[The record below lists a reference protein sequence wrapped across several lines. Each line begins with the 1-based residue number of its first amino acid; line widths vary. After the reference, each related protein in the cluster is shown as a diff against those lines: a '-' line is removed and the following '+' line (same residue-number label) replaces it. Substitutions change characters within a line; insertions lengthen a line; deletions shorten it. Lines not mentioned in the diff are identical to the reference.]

1 MRHTREVQNWIRI
14 GVATATLALLAGCGG
29 TTVKG
34 AVPAP
39 PPASEIS
46 HKPART
52 ATPSPTPPEDRTF
65 TPGPAA
71 VGFRGQ
77 EGAGSWQIKQFS
89 WQQTANGS
97 DTVPPQ
103 HGYLVLDIQIT
114 AIEGKVQVN
123 PLYFTARTSDRTFA
137 PTLGTDGNEP
147 VLGSRELAPGESLGG
162 LIVFDMPRT
171 DVIVQINDELGSRI
185 AEITIPAA

>member
-1 MRHTREVQNWIRI
+1 MQNWIRI
-14 GVATATLALLAGCGG
+14 GAAAAAIALLAGCGG

-34 AVPAP
+34 VVPAP
-39 PPASEIS
+39 PPAAEVS
-46 HKPART
+46 HKPVRT
-52 ATPSPTPPEDRTF
+52 ASPIATPPEERTF

-89 WQQTANGS
+89 WQQTANGA

-103 HGYLVLDIQIT
+103 NGFLVLDMEIT
-114 AIEGKVQVN
+114 GIEGKVQVN
-123 PLYFTARTSDRTFA
+123 PLYFTARTSDRTYA

-147 VLGSRELAPGESLGG
+147 VLGSKELAPGETQGG
-162 LIVFDMPRT
+162 LIVFDLPRT

-185 AEITIPAA
+185 AEVTIPGA